1 MQTQPEGPIAES
13 EADKKDPEFAK
24 EFWTLG
30 NVVTGFFILHA
41 LPLQV
46 QLIRTEAIHFCAP
59 FGHRSA
65 MLLDEKIR
73 QFKKYLNETGI
84 QSLCRLDS
92 LTILDNC

>member
-41 LPLQV
+41 LPL
-46 QLIRTEAIHFCAP
+46 
-59 FGHRSA
+59 
-65 MLLDEKIR
+65 
-73 QFKKYLNETGI
+73 
-84 QSLCRLDS
+84 
-92 LTILDNC
+92 